1 MTPRTNLKLCR
12 NAALLAL
19 ACAICL
25 PSARLARAQ
34 APAAPA
40 TTAPLTLPQVLEVAL
55 AKNPTLL
62 AAEQNVLSVQALE
75 VQAGVR
81 QNPYFTVYGTN
92 LTNPATSATPYAYS
106 LQLARLMERGQKR
119 RWRLD
124 SARSTTAQTRE
135 QAQDQQRQ
143 VLLQVKLAF
152 TNMLLAKAALQL
164 AQDNLASYK
173 RELDI
178 SMARYT
184 AGDIGKLD
192 YERLDLQLAQFETDE
207 ASAEANLA
215 QASDQLQ
222 TLMGY
227 EHPQKNFDITG
238 DLQPP
243 PLTATLS
250 DLEQSALA
258 NRPDYQAAHSAV
270 LAADANVKLARANG
284 TADPTVEGEYDHSGN
299 LSSFGFYVTVP
310 VRIFDRN
317 QGNKAVAKFQ
327 DQSVRFTEIAARN
340 QVLSD
345 VDQAW
350 VGYTTAKLVSDRYQ
364 GHYLAEAKDVLAIA
378 QYSYEHG
385 GLALLDYLDA
395 LQDDRTTSLN
405 ALTAYA
411 QTWDAIHQLSYTT
424 ASEVV
429 NQK

>member
-1 MTPRTNLKLCR
+1 MKTSYKKIS
-12 NAALLAL
+12 A
-19 ACAICL
+19 CL
-25 PSARLARAQ
+25 PMLAIGLAFFCSQGAYGQAQ
-34 APAAPA
+34 SSTPA
-40 TTAPLTLPQVLEVAL
+40 APLTLQQVLEIAR

-62 AAEQNVLSVQALE
+62 AAEQNVLSIQAQE

-106 LQLARLMERGQKR
+106 LQLARLFERGQKR

-124 SARSTTAQTRE
+124 SARSTTAQTR
-135 QAQDQQRQ
+135 QQSQDQERQ

-164 AQDNLASYK
+164 AKDNLTDYTH
-173 RELDI
+173 ELAI
-178 SMARYT
+178 SKERYT

-222 TLMGY
+222 TLLGY
-227 EHPQKNFDITG
+227 EHPRPNFDIAG

-243 PLTATLS
+243 VLTATLP
-250 DLEQSALA
+250 DLEQRALA
-258 NRPDYQAAHSAV
+258 NRPDYQAAQSAV
-270 LAADANVKLARANG
+270 RVAQANVKLAIANG
-284 TADPTVEGEYDHSGN
+284 TADPTLEGEYDHSGN

-317 QGNKAVAKFQ
+317 QGNKATAKFAA
-327 DQSVRFTEIAARN
+327 QSVQFTEIAARN

-378 QYSYEHG
+378 QYSYERG
-385 GLALLDYLDA
+385 GLALLDYLNA

-424 ASEVV
+424 DTEVV
-429 NQK
+429 DQK